1 MAVYIAELEY
11 TTVLTIRVVIDD
23 DQEPTDEDVLE
34 SAAYVDNHLDS
45 WVSEETVTSIEP
57 Y

>member
-11 TTVLTIRVVIDD
+11 TTVLTVRIVIDD
-23 DQEPTDEDVLE
+23 DLEPTDEDVLE
-34 SAAYVDNHLDS
+34 AAGYVDNHLDS
-45 WVSEETVTSIEP
+45 WVSEGTVNSIEP